1 MFPCEH
7 KAQRGGYSSC
17 WRCGVDSVAEQ
28 LERAASAPE
37 SGTTSVLERMRVA
50 ALHEV
55 HLVDTPPEER
65 FDRITRLAK
74 LIFGVPIAQ
83 INLLGEY
90 ESFTKS
96 PQPAGETT
104 HRPVDETFCSITI
117 QTPGML
123 VIPNTTHD
131 ARFAS
136 RAPVTG
142 EQHIRFYAGRPLSLG
157 DDLRIGTLC
166 IVDTE
171 PRELSAVEL
180 NVLDEMGLWVERELR
195 DSRDP
200 EGEAG
205 ADASGASIPNPPTD
219 SLPPTDALPTT
230 TSTITMPAGL
240 ADAPLMSPTSL
251 AVATPTYSIAGTS
264 VPMRK
269 IGSDFFAWREVDGV
283 VEMTVADVMGKGAV
297 AAAIAST
304 VRDTLQV
311 HAGVD
316 VGETLANANADLAR
330 DLRLAGIFATLF
342 HARIEVDTGIVE
354 YADAGHGLTLIV
366 RAGGAVERLESSGFP
381 LGLMARGNWA
391 VRSTILQE
399 GDMMVSFTDGV
410 LALFDGTIASL
421 DDVVALVRS
430 SSDTRDVV
438 DRVVALNKRQ
448 RGGDDVTIIALS
460 RTE

>member
-1 MFPCEH
+1 M
-7 KAQRGGYSSC
+7 
-17 WRCGVDSVAEQ
+17 AEQ
-28 LERAASAPE
+28 LDRTTNAQTSGVQMAGPSAA
-37 SGTTSVLERMRVA
+37 GTSVRERLRLA
-50 ALHEV
+50 ALDDV

-74 LIFGVPIAQ
+74 EIFGVPIAE
-83 INLLGEY
+83 INLLGEFDQ
-90 ESFTKS
+90 FTKS
-96 PQPAGETT
+96 PQPAGVPV
-104 HRPVDETFCSITI
+104 HRPVDESFCNTTI
-117 QTPGML
+117 QNPGVLL
-123 VIPNTTHD
+123 VPD
-131 ARFAS
+131 ATKDDRFS
-136 RAPVTG
+136 DREPVTG
-142 EQHIRFYAGRPLSLG
+142 DHHIRFYAGRPLSLG
-157 DDLRIGTLC
+157 NDLRIGTLC
-166 IVDTE
+166 IVDME
-171 PRELSAVEL
+171 PRELTAAEL
-180 NVLDEMGLWVERELR
+180 EVFDEMGTWVERELR

-200 EGEAG
+200 EGDAG
-205 ADASGASIPNPPTD
+205 PDAPSASIPNPPTTT
-219 SLPPTDALPTT
+219 LPTTTLPTT
-230 TSTITMPAGL
+230 TSAITMPAGL
-240 ADAPLMSPTSL
+240 ADAPLMSPSSL

-283 VEMTVADVMGKGAV
+283 VEMTIADVMGKGAV

-316 VGETLANANADLAR
+316 VGETLANANSDLAQ

-421 DDVVALVRS
+421 DDVVSLVRS

-438 DRVVALNKRQ
+438 DRVVALNKRK